1 MNLRNFSDKRS
12 ASLLTLCV
20 VAMLLSLSSG
30 YAMAQGLAISS
41 GGTPSYD
48 VPIGVPPG
56 VGGMTPS
63 LGLHYSGSGIN
74 GPVGF
79 GWNVQG
85 VSIISRCSG
94 DKRIDGKAQAVAYN
108 GNDKLCLDGQRLI
121 QTDAGGNP
129 LASQQGDSLGGTG
142 AVREYRTDKDIYS
155 RIRAYGFNGD
165 AANGPAYFKVW
176 TKSGQVYEYGN
187 GGNAAITVT
196 GKNIVSAW
204 AVNRISDTVG
214 NYIDFRYL
222 QRDVAWGT
230 GPTAGV
236 PVSGHE
242 WQLKEVLYTGTVTQQ
257 PVNRVVF
264 NYSDRPAAAPG
275 SAQDR
280 VETYHQGGKNV
291 SIWLLDSISTFI
303 NWPAD
308 QATRPSTAIN
318 VKTTSLTYD
327 RGPLTNRS
335 RVQKIT
341 ECVGDAG
348 NKCLP
353 PTTFTYSPGDALNYS
368 ANEAFKTGPLA
379 TTILHS
385 LAGDYGVLQADF
397 NGDGKLDILR
407 WSDRPAE
414 NQLYLSGASAGQYS
428 LANNFNIRDQNL
440 FKSDGCYTTL
450 LTDINGDGLPDMLRY
465 SASTNL
471 NGSTCASYG
480 PIYTYLNNGDGSF
493 SRRDFPSNISMAR
506 RASAARPACFKTN
519 SCDDPINHP
528 GWTAGANFYLI
539 DVDGDGRL
547 DIITTILPSYA
558 TNAEE
563 IDPCG
568 AIECTKIY
576 RSQGDGTFTQIATNL
591 ANVSV
596 YMPPSAAGGVGASQR
611 FKDVNRDGLTD
622 LLRLP
627 TKYFNWWPSFLSR
640 GDGNFDGIAAPVL
653 GDTCELNLD
662 VNGDGLPD
670 CLIPGDS
677 PASNKLLISNG
688 ASGSSATA
696 NFNLTGT
703 GHEMT
708 AASLAGIQVAD
719 LDGDGREDIL
729 RWRDN
734 PALNT
739 VYLSNGDGQF
749 RTASFN
755 LTGANNQLRKSDG
768 TATFI
773 LGDFIGAGNAQI
785 LRLKAS
791 PTAGDGTANQLYVKS
806 NGMPPDQLMS
816 VRTGNGITTDLKWVQ
831 LTDSVSGTLGQR
843 YKSDR
848 GTPNAAVYPTV
859 DVMPAAYVVATTVAD
874 SGFGG
879 TLQVNEY
886 AYAGMKWS
894 SDGRGWLGF
903 RNNLSQSTAPSG
915 ELLTVS
921 TYNIQN
927 GPNPGPASVTETRL
941 GALNQPNSPLLSRS
955 TFIYCDMTA
964 AAGAQASATSNS
976 PCATN
981 AKVQRPYLYQSIEEG
996 WDLQGTGLPKVT
1008 TTNVFNNDGDATDIL
1023 VVTSSTT
1030 GQAQSSIKRTTN
1042 EYHAAA
1048 IDGDNWILGRLK
1060 KATVFND
1067 VSNSSLNLPTSAG
1080 SAPLATA
1087 NVGTGAEPSVTPLV
1101 PSVNPAVLN
1110 QIIMLLLGDD

>member
-1 MNLRNFSDKRS
+1 
-12 ASLLTLCV
+12 
-20 VAMLLSLSSG
+20 
-30 YAMAQGLAISS
+30 
-41 GGTPSYD
+41 
-48 VPIGVPPG
+48 
-56 VGGMTPS
+56 MTPN
-63 LGLHYSGSGIN
+63 LALHYSGSGIN
-74 GPVGF
+74 GPVGY
-79 GWNVQG
+79 GWSVQG
-85 VSIISRCSG
+85 ISLISRCPG

-108 GNDKLCLDGQRLI
+108 GNDKLCLDGQRLV
-121 QTDAGGNP
+121 QTDASGNP
-129 LASQQGDSLGGTG
+129 LASQQGDSLGGSG

-155 RIRAYGFNGD
+155 RIRAYGANGN

-196 GKNIVSAW
+196 GKSIVSAW

-230 GPTAGV
+230 GPTAGTA
-236 PVSGHE
+236 SAGHE
-242 WQLKEVLYTGTVTQQ
+242 WQIKEVLYTGTATQQ
-257 PVNRVVF
+257 AVNRVVF
-264 NYSDRPAAAPG
+264 NYSDRPAAAAG

-308 QATRPSTAIN
+308 QATRPATAIN

-368 ANEAFKTGPLA
+368 ANEAFKAGPLA
-379 TTILHS
+379 TTVLHS

-414 NQLYLSGASAGQYS
+414 NQLYLSGATAGQYS

-440 FKSDGCYTTL
+440 FKSDGCYTTI
-450 LTDINGDGLPDMLRY
+450 LTDINGDGLPDLLRY

-471 NGSTCASYG
+471 SGSTCGSYG

-493 SRRDFPSNISMAR
+493 SRRDFPTNISMAR
-506 RASAARPACFKTN
+506 KASKPRPVCIKIGV
-519 SCDDPINHP
+519 CDDEGTSHP
-528 GWTAGANFYLI
+528 GWSEGSNFYFI

-547 DIITTILPSYA
+547 DIITTILPFYSTVA
-558 TNAEE
+558 DEV
-563 IDPCG
+563 DPCE
-568 AIECTKIY
+568 AMECTKIY
-576 RSQGDGTFTQIATNL
+576 RSQGDGTFSQIATNL

-596 YMPPSAAGGVGASQR
+596 YVQPLASDGVGASQR
-611 FKDVNRDGLTD
+611 LMDVNRDGLAD
-622 LLRLP
+622 LRWLP
-627 TKYFNWWPSFLSR
+627 TKYFNKFPFFLSR
-640 GDGNFDGIAAPVL
+640 GDGNFDGVAAPAL
-653 GDTCELNLD
+653 SDNCELKLD
-662 VNGDGLPD
+662 ANGDGLQD
-670 CLIPGDS
+670 CLMPGGN
-677 PASNKLLISNG
+677 AVNNKLFITNG
-688 ASGSSATA
+688 GSGSFFTA
-696 NFNLTGT
+696 NFNLTVPGN
-703 GHEMT
+703 EMT
-708 AASLAGIQVAD
+708 AASLAGIQIAD
-719 LDGDGREDIL
+719 LDGDGRDDIL

-755 LTGANNQLRKSDG
+755 LTSANNQLGKSDG

-773 LGDFIGAGNAQI
+773 LGDFIGVGDAQI

-806 NGMPPDQLMS
+806 KGAPPDQLVS
-816 VRTGNGITTDLKWVQ
+816 VRSGSGITTTLTWVQ
-831 LTDSVSGTLGQR
+831 LTDSISGSLGQR

-848 GTPNAAVYPTV
+848 GTPNAAVYPTI
-859 DVMPAAYVVATTVAD
+859 DILPPAYVVATSSAD
-874 SGFGG
+874 SGFSGA
-879 TLQVNEY
+879 LQVSEY

-903 RNNLSQSTAPSG
+903 RTNLSQTTAPNG

-941 GALNQPNSPLLSRS
+941 GALNQPGAPLLSRS
-955 TFIYCDMTA
+955 TFIYCDKTA
-964 AAGAQASATSNS
+964 AADAQAAATSS
-976 PCATN
+976 TPCATTS
-981 AKVQRPYLYQSIEEG
+981 KVQRPYLYQSTEEG
-996 WDLQGTGLPKVT
+996 WDLQGTGLPKIT
-1008 TTNVFNNDGDATDIL
+1008 TTNVFNNDGDATDIV
-1023 VVTSSTT
+1023 VVTSSTS
-1030 GQAQSSIKRTTN
+1030 GPAQSSTKRTTN

-1048 IDGDNWILGRLK
+1048 IDGDSWILGRLK

-1067 VSNSSLNLPTSAG
+1067 VSNSSLSLPTSAG
-1080 SAPLATA
+1080 AAPLATA
-1087 NVGTGAEPSVTPLV
+1087 NVGTGSEPAVTPLV
-1101 PSVNPAVLN
+1101 PSINPAVLN